1 MILAWRRKKWQGWG
15 WAGSIKHALMLRKHG
30 VFMKKGNYMGDKIVL
45 NLSWNE
51 MFYVW
56 DSSRPTF
63 FWKEI
68 SIPDKCLSN
77 FLINFNAIKSF
88 SEKSVPQPLS

>member
-1 MILAWRRKKWQGWG
+1 MAGTGRGR
-15 WAGSIKHALMLRKHG
+15 AGSIKHALMLRKHS
-30 VFMKKGNYMGDKIVL
+30 VFMRQGNYMGDKIVF
-45 NLSWNE
+45 NLSRNA

-88 SEKSVPQPLS
+88 SEKSVSSTPQLILF